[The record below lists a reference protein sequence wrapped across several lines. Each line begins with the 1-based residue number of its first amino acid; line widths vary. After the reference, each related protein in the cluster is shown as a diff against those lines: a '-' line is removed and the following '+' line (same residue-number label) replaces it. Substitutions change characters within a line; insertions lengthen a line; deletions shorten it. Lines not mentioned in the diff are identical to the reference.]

1 MRKPFIFTGV
11 ALLLI
16 YATLWVLYY
25 FDFISAFW
33 LIGVLGVE
41 LVLLLILLIIFRNK
55 KSGLMIIQITAV
67 LLIGIFVFELKLV
80 YYESF
85 SYRVSLVA
93 DPIEAVEHSGIHLLV
108 VNTFD
113 LEYPKDEEYIIK
125 GFENDN
131 QEVLNLYKINNE
143 NRYKS
148 KNAELLNWIIN
159 KEEDFSIMREN
170 VQSYLSG
177 DTTSIDAFLKRDDIS
192 GDSVGLGLAI
202 SAKIADGKLKN
213 NKTIGIT
220 GALDASGNV
229 LPIGMIEEKIRIAEK
244 KSYPYIIVPD
254 GNAKEAREVK
264 QTMNLK
270 IEIFDVNHIDQA
282 VSLIKRLNTDREKQE
297 NSL

>member
-1 MRKPFIFTGV
+1 M
-11 ALLLI
+11 LI

-148 KNAELLNWIIN
+148 KNAELF
-159 KEEDFSIMREN
+159 E
-170 VQSYLSG
+170 
-177 DTTSIDAFLKRDDIS
+177 
-192 GDSVGLGLAI
+192 
-202 SAKIADGKLKN
+202 
-213 NKTIGIT
+213 
-220 GALDASGNV
+220 LDN
-229 LPIGMIEEKIRIAEK
+229 
-244 KSYPYIIVPD
+244 
-254 GNAKEAREVK
+254 
-264 QTMNLK
+264 Q
-270 IEIFDVNHIDQA
+270 
-282 VSLIKRLNTDREKQE
+282 
-297 NSL
+297 